1 MNNQDLLYNISLN
14 ARETEDVMNALADKA
29 NLLGALQ
36 KKIYGQAIQQ
46 KQAFDSYINEK
57 REEEVAG
64 EPVIEKNEEPT
75 PEKKNKKKGVQAV

>member
-29 NLLGALQ
+29 NLLSSLQ

-57 REEEVAG
+57 REEEAVG
-64 EPVIEKNEEPT
+64 EPTVEVNEEPT
-75 PEKKNKKKGVQAV
+75 PEKKNKKKEVKE